1 VVGYPDHKVAVQSMA
16 LQPTKGLKAWHLLN
30 HAGNWDQ
37 FVESMQLVDATQL
50 NIGYADVDGNIG
62 YWVTG
67 AHPIRGKGDGRFPV
81 PGWDPAY
88 DWKGVVPFKEMPHAL
103 NPEKGYLLTCNHKII
118 PDDYP
123 HHLGD
128 VWMNGYRARRLSE
141 LIESSDKLHP
151 NDFSRMQMD
160 VKCLS
165 ALEFIQALD
174 GFSPEDPNLKTVMDK
189 LRQWDGTLSVDS
201 NEGAMYE
208 VFRYSIIR
216 NLLEPVLGKDFTD
229 HVLGIA
235 FNPILLT
242 DHEYFGYDTVS
253 LIRMLGNE
261 KSWWIEKAG
270 GKQKLLTTSLQQT
283 LDYLKKHLGL
293 EMDQW
298 KWGSLHQITF
308 AHAIGSQKPLDK
320 VFNRGPYPIGGD
332 TDTPL
337 QSAISPD
344 NPYDNK
350 LWSPSVRFIMD
361 LSDLSK
367 SVCITPVGQSGQVG
381 SKHYDD
387 FIPDYLNGRYHP
399 MLFTRQQ
406 VEDNLAAKLVLEPEK
421 K

>member
-1 VVGYPDHKVAVQSMA
+1 
-16 LQPTKGLKAWHLLN
+16 
-30 HAGNWDQ
+30 
-37 FVESMQLVDATQL
+37 
-50 NIGYADVDGNIG
+50 
-62 YWVTG
+62 
-67 AHPIRGKGDGRFPV
+67 
-81 PGWDPAY
+81 
-88 DWKGVVPFKEMPHAL
+88 
-103 NPEKGYLLTCNHKII
+103 
-118 PDDYP
+118 
-123 HHLGD
+123 
-128 VWMNGYRARRLSE
+128 
-141 LIESSDKLHP
+141 
-151 NDFSRMQMD
+151 MQMD